1 MHGLVEL
8 FVHELGVE
16 PGHDDLRAV
25 VHERD
30 AVAEQLAAERL
41 RADEVHGFARIV
53 LVEVQRRRHAGGEHV
68 LSLAR
73 EAQTPQARDVVRAR
87 ARGVVGQVN
96 VLPSGIGQR
105 VDEVDRAGEHIV
117 PEVERAV
124 HVQQE
129 QARIEQV
136 FQIVHGSHLTE
147 SYFFLNTLLYHEKR
161 AAQSQLFW
169 RQVLKKT
176 ADVL

>member
-1 MHGLVEL
+1 MYGLVEL

-25 VHERD
+25 LHQRD
-30 AVAEQLAAERL
+30 AVAEQLTAERL
-41 RADEVHGFARIV
+41 GADEVHGLARVV
-53 LVEVQRRRHAGGEHV
+53 LVEIQRRRHAGGEHV
-68 LSLAR
+68 FTLAR
-73 EAQTPQARDVVRAR
+73 EAQPPQARDVVRAR

-105 VDEVDRAGEHIV
+105 VDEVDRAGEHVV

-129 QARIEQV
+129 QARAKQV

-161 AAQSQLFW
+161 AVQSQLF
-169 RQVLKKT
+169 RLRVLKKT
-176 ADVL
+176 VDVL

>member
-16 PGHDDLRAV
+16 PGHDDLRALF
-25 VHERD
+25 HERD

-41 RADEVHGFARIV
+41 RADEVHGLARIV

-68 LSLAR
+68 FGLAR
-73 EAQTPQARDVVRAR
+73 EAQPPQARDVICAR
-87 ARGVVGQVN
+87 ARGVVGQVD
-96 VLPSGIGQR
+96 VLPPGLGQR
-105 VDEVDRAGEHIV
+105 MDEIDRAGKHVV

-129 QARIEQV
+129 QARAEQV

-161 AAQSQLFW
+161 AVQSQLF
-169 RQVLKKT
+169 RLRVLKKT
-176 ADVL
+176 VDVL

>member
-1 MHGLVEL
+1 M
-8 FVHELGVE
+8 
-16 PGHDDLRAV
+16 
-25 VHERD
+25 
-30 AVAEQLAAERL
+30 
-41 RADEVHGFARIV
+41 
-53 LVEVQRRRHAGGEHV
+53 
-68 LSLAR
+68 
-73 EAQTPQARDVVRAR
+73 
-87 ARGVVGQVN
+87 
-96 VLPSGIGQR
+96 
-105 VDEVDRAGEHIV
+105 DEVDRAGEHIV